1 MCNREK
7 KGSCIMGI
15 KDITDSA
22 KKALEI
28 ANELK
33 NIELKEAILELK
45 EKMIELREEN
55 IELKEQLKEK
65 QKYNMVF
72 ENNKYWNLKEDGSKE
87 GPFCVTCWDYNQT
100 ASRLIDNYYCGI
112 CLTRKGGK

>member
-1 MCNREK
+1 
-7 KGSCIMGI
+7 MGI

-45 EKMIELREEN
+45 EKIIELREEN
-55 IELKEQLKEK
+55 ITLKEQLKEK
-65 QKYNMVF
+65 QKYNMQF
-72 ENNKYWNLKEDGSKE
+72 IDNYYWDIKEDGSKV
-87 GPFCVTCWDYNQT
+87 GPYCPACWDG
-100 ASRLIDNYYCGI
+100 D
-112 CLTRKGGK
+112 RKPVRMQQSDFGDFCPVCCRGK